1 MWKKRGSNSRDV
13 IHRNHTLLT
22 CCVIL
27 LHMWFPAN
35 KTSSNAQLHL
45 AYIPFITFSG
55 LLPLHLCKAISPT
68 FSSLT
73 INNWAI
79 SHFHNSISLST
90 SQRYLPFTFTR
101 LSISPPSSQGYLSF
115 LLTLPSL
122 TRHNLLPLK
131 DYEIIF
137 QFPTLASPFLLYTQ
151 STVYIP
157 SSCRPALTSSIY
169 D

>member
-1 MWKKRGSNSRDV
+1 MLFYYTCGF
-13 IHRNHTLLT
+13 LLT
-22 CCVIL
+22 
-27 LHMWFPAN
+27 
-35 KTSSNAQLHL
+35 K
-45 AYIPFITFSG
+45 
-55 LLPLHLCKAISPT
+55 LPLMHSFTRLYSLHHFLRATSLSSMQGYISPT
-68 FSSLT
+68 LSSLT

-157 SSCRPALTSSIY
+157 SSCRPALTSSKY